1 MNALKVLPY
10 LLLFLLLLI
19 GCDTKSPDLGK
30 ELYQQMKYN
39 GFPFLVFGIICVSS
53 YIYFLKQ
60 KRTQFNKRNK
70 QVSWFTEKLFE
81 NSEKER
87 KRIAA
92 DLHDGVTH
100 ELLALKSGLQ
110 DKPELKIQ
118 VDRIINE
125 IRSVCRDLHPVLFKK
140 VGLLLSL
147 EQMTERMIHVHGL
160 QLIIDSDYGES
171 LPTGVELQIYRI
183 LQEALSNTIKY
194 ADALH
199 ARIEI
204 KEHPNKLSVLIEDDG
219 KGFNVEH
226 QLQQGDAFGLH
237 NILERSKVCGG
248 EARITSSPKGTK
260 INIQIPK
267 THG

>member
-1 MNALKVLPY
+1 MYEQQQYNG
-10 LLLFLLLLI
+10 LLFLA
-19 GCDTKSPDLGK
+19 
-30 ELYQQMKYN
+30 
-39 GFPFLVFGIICVSS
+39 LVIICISF
-53 YIYFLKQ
+53 YIYSFKQ
-60 KRTQFNKRNK
+60 QKAQFQKRNK
-70 QVSWFTEKLFE
+70 QARWFTEKLFE

-92 DLHDGVTH
+92 DLHDGVTQ
-100 ELLALKSGLQ
+100 ELLALKSTLQ
-110 DKPELKIQ
+110 DKPELKSH

-125 IRSVCRDLHPVLFKK
+125 IRSVSRDLHPVLFEK

-147 EQMTERMIHVHGL
+147 EQMTERILHVHGL
-160 QLIIDSDYGES
+160 QLNIDSNYRES
-171 LPTGVELQIYRI
+171 MPTDVELQIYRI

-199 ARIEI
+199 AWIEI
-204 KEHPNKLSVLIEDDG
+204 TEHPNGLRVTIEDDG
-219 KGFNVEH
+219 KGFNIK
-226 QLQQGDAFGLH
+226 QKLQQGDAFGLH

-248 EARITSSPKGTK
+248 EAKITSSPKGTK

>member
-1 MNALKVLPY
+1 MNALKVFPY
-10 LLLFLLLLI
+10 LLLLLLFLI
-19 GCDTKSPDLGK
+19 GCNTKSLDLGN

-39 GFPFLVFGIICVSS
+39 GLPFIALFIICVSS
-53 YIYFLKQ
+53 FIYSLKQ
-60 KRTQFNKRNK
+60 KNSQFNKRNQ
-70 QVSWFTEKLFE
+70 QVHWFTAKLFE

-92 DLHDGVTH
+92 DLHDGVTQ
-100 ELLALKSGLQ
+100 ELLALKSALQ
-110 DKPELKIQ
+110 DKPELKSN

-147 EQMTERMIHVHGL
+147 QQMTERILHVHGL
-160 QLIIDSDYGES
+160 QLSIDSNYGES
-171 LPTGVELQIYRI
+171 LPTEVELQIYRI

-204 KEHPNKLSVLIEDDG
+204 KEHQNKLSVTIEDDG
-219 KGFNVEH
+219 KGFNVKQ

-248 EARITSSPKGTK
+248 EAKITSSPRGTK
-260 INIQIPK
+260 IKIQIPK